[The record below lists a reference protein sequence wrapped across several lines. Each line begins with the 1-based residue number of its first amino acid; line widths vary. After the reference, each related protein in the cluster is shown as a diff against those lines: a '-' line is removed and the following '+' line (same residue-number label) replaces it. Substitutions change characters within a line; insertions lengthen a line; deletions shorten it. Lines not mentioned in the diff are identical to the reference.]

1 MILAFVPC
9 RLKSSRYPNKGIA
22 SIYGKRSIERSL
34 MNVAAIPGIDKVIL
48 VTSSSEF
55 DDALEECN
63 LDGSVDVYRGSEE
76 DVLERVIP
84 ALDKYKPKYLIRAT
98 GDCPLVSAELASIL
112 IEEHILSGADM
123 TYTPSKVA
131 LGISCEVYTTSSIYK
146 LRDLFPQTL
155 YSEYLIYY
163 FTNNPNIFKINAVE
177 APEKFIRPW
186 RLTFDEPAD
195 LILLNLLFKSFDAKE
210 RTLSFDEVTHF
221 FESNPSA
228 AEINSGIVV
237 KYRDNAD
244 LISFLKEATTFKKD
258 EIL

>member
-9 RLKSSRYPNKGIA
+9 RLKSSRYPNKGITP
-22 SIYGKRSIERSL
+22 IFGKRSIERSL
-34 MNVAAIPGIDKVIL
+34 MNVSAIPSIDKVIL
-48 VTSSSEF
+48 VTSTAEV
-55 DDALEECN
+55 DDALEDCN
-63 LDGSVDVYRGSEE
+63 LDGMVDIYRGSEE
-76 DVLERVIP
+76 DVLERVFP
-84 ALDKYKPKYLIRAT
+84 ALEKYQPKYLVRAT
-98 GDCPLVSAELASIL
+98 GDCPLVSAELVRIL
-112 IEEHILSGADM
+112 IDEHILSGADM

-131 LGISCEVYTTSSIYK
+131 LGISCEVYTTSAIYK

-177 APEKFIRPW
+177 APEKFIKPW

-195 LILLNLLFKSFDAKE
+195 LKLLNLLFKSFDAKE
-210 RTLSFDEVTHF
+210 RAISFDEVTNF

-228 AEINSGIVV
+228 VEINSGIVV

-244 LISFLKEATTFKKD
+244 LISFLKEVTTYK
-258 EIL
+258 LR